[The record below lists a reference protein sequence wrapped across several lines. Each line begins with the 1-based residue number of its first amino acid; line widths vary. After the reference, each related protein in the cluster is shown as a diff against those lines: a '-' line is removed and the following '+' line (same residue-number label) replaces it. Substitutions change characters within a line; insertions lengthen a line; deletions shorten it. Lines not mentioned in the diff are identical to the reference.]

1 MNFDIALILTQDGI
15 TSAAIYALLA
25 IALILIFTVTR
36 VIYVPQGEF
45 ISFGALTLA
54 ALQQGQFPKSL
65 YVLAAMGALGAIY
78 EIASAVKE
86 RVRPN
91 VGMTLFYLLYPSLL
105 GLVIRSLAVSEL
117 NVCLQLAITAA
128 IVVPMGSMIYRIV
141 FQPIA
146 GSRVLILLITAV
158 AAQLVLVGLGLLTFG
173 PEGSRTT
180 PLGEGAIQIAG
191 HAVAVQ
197 NLISIGIC
205 ASLIVAFA
213 WALKISIH
221 GKALRATA
229 VNRTGARIVGISPTM
244 AGHLCFLVAAAVG
257 VISGALIAPVST
269 MYYDS
274 GFLIGLKGFVA
285 AIFGGLINYPIAA
298 LGAVALGL
306 TESFVSFWTSAFKE
320 VIVFGLLIPV
330 LLVHSLMRGHT
341 VEDSE

>member
-1 MNFDIALILTQDGI
+1 MNFDIALILAQDGI

-65 YVLAAMGALGAIY
+65 YVLAAMGVLAAIY
-78 EIASAVKE
+78 EVGSAVKQG
-86 RVRPN
+86 VRPSI
-91 VGMTLFYLLYPSLL
+91 GLTLFYLLYPLL
-105 GLVIRSLAVSEL
+105 LILFVRALPVSDL
-117 NVCLQLAITAA
+117 NVGVQLAIAAA

-146 GSRVLILLITAV
+146 GARILVLLISAV

-173 PEGSRTT
+173 PEGSHTT
-180 PLGEGAIQIAG
+180 PLGEGSIQIAG
-191 HAVAVQ
+191 HAVLVQ
-197 NLISIGIC
+197 SLISIGVCI
-205 ASLIVAFA
+205 SLIVVFA
-213 WALKISIH
+213 WVLKATIH

-257 VISGALIAPVST
+257 VVSGALIAPVST

-274 GFLIGLKGFVA
+274 GFLISLKGFVA

-320 VIVFGLLIPV
+320 VVIFGLLIPV
-330 LLVHSLMRGHT
+330 LLVRSLMRGQT